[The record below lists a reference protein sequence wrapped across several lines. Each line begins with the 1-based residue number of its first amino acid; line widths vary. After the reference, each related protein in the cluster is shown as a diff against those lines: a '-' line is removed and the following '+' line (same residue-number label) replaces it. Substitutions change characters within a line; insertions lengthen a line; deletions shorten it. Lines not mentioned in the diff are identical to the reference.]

1 MLSKTEDFS
10 FFVIDG
16 ALVFHNLHTLNQTF
30 KTNKQSN
37 KQINKQINKQAG
49 LPINLKI
56 QQN

>member
-1 MLSKTEDFS
+1 MLSNTEDFS
-10 FFVIDG
+10 FFVIDK

-30 KTNKQSN
+30 KRNKQTSKQTNKQTN
-37 KQINKQINKQAG
+37 KQTG